1 MSTKRAARERKI
13 KRRYTKAE
21 QEMYDALS
29 ATGVTAMSKKEEAQI
44 MSVAVQSQQRKR
56 EELIDIYRSNFMRTV
71 RDIRSGLV
79 NEVDIDKLQNF
90 LQTSL
95 ALMAMVPIQIFEDAK
110 RNAEINSFLRES
122 NVDNRVV
129 LDPKKQPKIHDAA
142 LDMDA
147 IIDEATKQMSDRG
160 TLDTDSV
167 SVLPQ

>member
-13 KRRYTKAE
+13 KLRYTKAE

-29 ATGVTAMSKKEEAQI
+29 ASGITSISKKEEAQI
-44 MSVAVQSQQRKR
+44 MAFALQSQQRER
-56 EELIDIYRSNFMRTV
+56 EELIDIYRSNFMRTI

-95 ALMAMVPIQIFEDAK
+95 ALMNMVPIQIFEDAK
-110 RNAEINSFLRES
+110 RNAEINSFLHEA

-129 LDPKKQPKIHDAA
+129 LDPKKQPKMQEVT
-142 LDMDA
+142 LDIDA
-147 IIDEATKQMSDRG
+147 IIDEATKQMSDSG
-160 TLDTDSV
+160 LLDPD
-167 SVLPQ
+167 QIGE